1 MADSSKSE
9 LERLSK
15 ENFNLKLRLHYFEE
29 RQNTSSASASPT
41 RQQAAAA
48 AEEESGQVAH
58 YRNLVEEAKTIIS
71 DLQDTLTHTQEE
83 LAFATNELEEH
94 REATRQER
102 VQRERDL
109 AQLDACRLDLAQ
121 AQREL
126 ASQRD
131 LASQAEERSSQHHAQ
146 VAELR
151 QALERAKRAGEEELK
166 RAQSEVAELARTAQ
180 QSSGAA
186 EELRRELSEIKR
198 ARSTVSSPLPPPPP
212 PPTNDP
218 VKYELAELKRAR
230 AEEAR
235 RYQQEIAELRSA
247 LLASKPQQPSP
258 SASES
263 QLFSRLKQAETRI
276 SDLKQALVSQQRQHD
291 QELRL
296 ARNNPDHHR
305 DDDNDGSTAVWE
317 QLALRCTGSAHP
329 QALLKFIQ
337 DLQRTVRDWE
347 QVAER
352 VVPKAKLPTPQSLQ
366 QCLDRYVQEPSQKRL
381 PSLERVEMAENMLRE
396 ATDRLERLER
406 HGAAVRST
414 AAAPSL
420 LDRENRRLASGRT
433 SSNNAAFV

>member
-1 MADSSKSE
+1 MTDSSKSE

-29 RQNTSSASASPT
+29 QQNTSSTSASPT
-41 RQQAAAA
+41 RQQA

-58 YRNLVEEAKTIIS
+58 YRNLVEEAKAIIS

-102 VQRERDL
+102 IQRERDL
-109 AQLDACRLDLAQ
+109 AQLDAYRLDLAQ
-121 AQREL
+121 A
-126 ASQRD
+126 QRD
-131 LASQAEERSSQHHAQ
+131 LASQAEERSSQHQAE

-151 QALERAKRAGEEELK
+151 QALERTKRAGEEELK
-166 RAQSEVAELARTAQ
+166 RARGEVVELARTAQ
-180 QSSGAA
+180 QSSGEA
-186 EELRRELSEIKR
+186 EELRQELNEIKR
-198 ARSTVSSPLPPPPP
+198 ARSTAPSPPPAL
-212 PPTNDP
+212 TNDP
-218 VKYELAELKRAR
+218 VKYELAELKRVR

-247 LLASKPQQPSP
+247 LLASKRPSP
-258 SASES
+258 SNPTSES
-263 QLFSRLKQAETRI
+263 QLFSRLKQAEMRI
-276 SDLKQALVSQQRQHD
+276 SDLKQALVSQQRQHE

-296 ARNNPDHHR
+296 ARTKPSSPSPPNHH
-305 DDDNDGSTAVWE
+305 DDKDGSIWE

-329 QALLKFIQ
+329 QALLAFIQ
-337 DLQRTVRDWE
+337 DLQRAVRDWE
-347 QVAER
+347 LVAER

-366 QCLDRYVQEPSQKRL
+366 QYLARYLQEQQQQSIQKRL

-406 HGAAVRST
+406 HGAALRST
-414 AAAPSL
+414 PPSL
-420 LDRENRRLASGRT
+420 LDRENRRLASGSRGR
-433 SSNNAAFV
+433 SSNNASFV